1 VDNTPKDNAI
11 YTAETRTMEMEFMDS
26 NNPLKSNSIKLNIE
40 AALLQSPMTIA
51 RPPGAETYLWGPN
64 NGQRTRGNTAA
75 NAGLAYMNFQV
86 PVNGSYRIWG
96 LVQGD
101 TNNDNGFYVR
111 VRDGNAILNGTRTWD
126 FTASSRF
133 EWREVSGGSFNN
145 LDRTKIYQLE

>member
-1 VDNTPKDNAI
+1 KLRDQAHNCWGDCSENALEMQAAIEEWNDAIKDSGVDNTPKDNAI

-51 RPPGAETYLWGPN
+51 RPPGAETYLWVPN
-64 NGQRTRGNTAA
+64 NGQGTLGNTAA

-111 VRDGNAILNGTRTWD
+111 VRDGNT
-126 FTASSRF
+126 
-133 EWREVSGGSFNN
+133 
-145 LDRTKIYQLE
+145 